1 MPKDQKEE
9 FLKKRREAYRQRK
22 TKAIANVE
30 QEKSFSFRSDQSGYK
45 EYTLLTTLK
54 GDNSVQQ
61 PFLEEVTT
69 SNQENT
75 HSHENMD
82 CFHTSI
88 VHHRQEVERYQIQP
102 CICILTS
109 SEGKQS
115 SAQWSEDHIS
125 MSEEQNESLCH
136 PIACTNGDTHT
147 YENPS
152 TRKLTNEKIEAKRA
166 SVQMEDSSQ
175 CTDRYTP
182 PRDLSN
188 TSCTK
193 EMNTINFSAHTTSS
207 AQPTIIDPK
216 EHKRKRARERYAQ
229 MPKDQKE
236 EFLKKR
242 REAYRQRKTKA
253 IANVEQEKSFPFRS
267 DQSGYKEYTLLT
279 TLKGDNNVQQPF
291 LEEVTTSN
299 QENTHSHENMDCFHT
314 SIVHHRQE
322 VERYQIQPCILTSS
336 EGKQS
341 SAQWSGN
348 NCVHDAEDHISM
360 SEEQNESLCHPIACT
375 NGDTH
380 TYENPSTRKLTNEKI
395 EAKRARNRAYYANMT
410 NEQRLARCERQR
422 EQYAL
427 RSSLHQRMRYTN
439 MTPEQKQAKVDRQ
452 KARRHLRRKTLH
464 PESIAMENPMYSS
477 SDESI

>member
-1 MPKDQKEE
+1 MAFLWRTLHNVLIVTLLRETYPTPAAQVSPNKLLSIEEMNTINFSAHTTSSAQPTIIDPKEHKRKRVRERYAQMPKDQKEE

-30 QEKSFSFRSDQSGYK
+30 QEKSFPFRSDQSGYK

-102 CICILTS
+102 CILTS

-152 TRKLTNEKIEAKRA
+152 T
-166 SVQMEDSSQ
+166 
-175 CTDRYTP
+175 P
-182 PRDLSN
+182 
-188 TSCTK
+188 
-193 EMNTINFSAHTTSS
+193 
-207 AQPTIIDPK
+207 
-216 EHKRKRARERYAQ
+216 
-229 MPKDQKE
+229 
-236 EFLKKR
+236 
-242 REAYRQRKTKA
+242 
-253 IANVEQEKSFPFRS
+253 
-267 DQSGYKEYTLLT
+267 
-279 TLKGDNNVQQPF
+279 
-291 LEEVTTSN
+291 
-299 QENTHSHENMDCFHT
+299 
-314 SIVHHRQE
+314 
-322 VERYQIQPCILTSS
+322 
-336 EGKQS
+336 
-341 SAQWSGN
+341 
-348 NCVHDAEDHISM
+348 
-360 SEEQNESLCHPIACT
+360 
-375 NGDTH
+375 
-380 TYENPSTRKLTNEKI
+380 KLTNEKI

-410 NEQRLARCERQR
+410 NEQRLARCEQSKRAIR
-422 EQYAL
+422 IEKLTTSENAL
-427 RSSLHQRMRYTN
+427 YKYDTRAETG
-439 MTPEQKQAKVDRQ
+439 K
-452 KARRHLRRKTLH
+452 
-464 PESIAMENPMYSS
+464 
-477 SDESI
+477 